1 MWVCLGYYF
10 QIGKWN
16 MTPKKIITLIREVKA
31 HGITHPY
38 VIVTLHGT
46 MCEAFII
53 NSRKYRYNIMYY
65 ITAQDKQ

>member
-1 MWVCLGYYF
+1 
-10 QIGKWN
+10 